1 MKRLVVLTV
10 LFLAF
15 LLMNCASVNSEW
27 KKALKA
33 DTIEAYETFLVK
45 YPESEHSDYAK
56 KFVDRLQWK
65 KCQEQNTVKSYQYY
79 ISRFPKGEKI
89 TEAEEAL
96 DKLQWSR
103 YQEQNTIEAYQEYLS
118 LNPEGR
124 FFGQAI
130 KNIDNI
136 QWQKAQQINTIE
148 AYQDLLNFRYQIH
161 YEEARAALG
170 NLIWKKTVSI
180 DTKEEYTRFAQTYP
194 NSNYATE
201 AAIRASLSIKAKTTN
216 KRQILAHGMHFLGQ
230 LIPDQ
235 EISVKPGNSFLVVEF
250 TFSPVAD
257 FILKAE
263 DIVLIDAENKVIQG
277 AKELGED
284 KWEMNQLMME
294 QAASLSNISFTGNV
308 NSTLFFYKETEVTI
322 RYLFEIPSKNLPG
335 SLLSVKNITFSLDGR
350 IY

>member
-216 KRQILAHGMHFLGQ
+216 KRQIFAHGMHFLGQ